1 MNFLQPLF
9 LLSLLAVLA
18 LIAIYLW
25 HPRRL
30 RQTVSQV
37 FLFLRAR
44 RELLTRFTR
53 WRFLRS
59 LILLLQVLT
68 LVFLGL
74 AAALPQS
81 DLYPLS
87 GNRCAIVVDVSLSM
101 MAQDVS
107 PDRFHVALEKTRQLA
122 RELLQGNNLVSVW
135 TLGKNPTLVID
146 YSNKLGALD
155 RAIQSIKPEFSAP
168 TNIDDLLALLSDKA
182 GKMPLVTY
190 VISDLSL
197 EVLPRQC
204 PFLELHSV
212 AIGEAIPNYAIVG
225 CAQEGPALWVRLAN
239 FSPVAKTLHL
249 VVDDGLA
256 PQVQSIDLPA
266 MQTGELSILL
276 ARTPTLLR
284 LHLQEKDLQSWDNAL
299 LIPQTAPPRVVLV
312 GSSPFLESALKAAGL
327 HVVKVGAEDWRPE
340 IPADVLVFEGFLP
353 NDPPRHPFLSVNPP
367 AGNALFPWTGTV
379 TRPILWTNPSLLFSY
394 LDFSRA
400 AFLETPILQLP
411 TTMEPLL
418 ETSGGAL
425 MLSGQVKGMR
435 AVVLGPSLALS
446 NLPLLPAFPLFLAQ
460 AIHWL
465 ASDPKP
471 FQAFEGEALLLG
483 PLVADYL
490 GSGHPPGLYGR
501 QAVDG
506 LRLFGV
512 ASLDPHEANLMRHTE
527 LEGLGGSA
535 QVRTVPR
542 DLITVFLIPALVALL
557 LEEVLRRRYD

>member
-168 TNIDDLLALLSDKA
+168 TNIDDLLALLS
-182 GKMPLVTY
+182 
-190 VISDLSL
+190 
-197 EVLPRQC
+197 
-204 PFLELHSV
+204 
-212 AIGEAIPNYAIVG
+212 
-225 CAQEGPALWVRLAN
+225 
-239 FSPVAKTLHL
+239 
-249 VVDDGLA
+249 
-256 PQVQSIDLPA
+256 
-266 MQTGELSILL
+266 
-276 ARTPTLLR
+276 
-284 LHLQEKDLQSWDNAL
+284 
-299 LIPQTAPPRVVLV
+299 
-312 GSSPFLESALKAAGL
+312 
-327 HVVKVGAEDWRPE
+327 
-340 IPADVLVFEGFLP
+340 
-353 NDPPRHPFLSVNPP
+353 
-367 AGNALFPWTGTV
+367 
-379 TRPILWTNPSLLFSY
+379 
-394 LDFSRA
+394 
-400 AFLETPILQLP
+400 
-411 TTMEPLL
+411 
-418 ETSGGAL
+418 
-425 MLSGQVKGMR
+425 
-435 AVVLGPSLALS
+435 
-446 NLPLLPAFPLFLAQ
+446 
-460 AIHWL
+460 
-465 ASDPKP
+465 
-471 FQAFEGEALLLG
+471 
-483 PLVADYL
+483 
-490 GSGHPPGLYGR
+490 
-501 QAVDG
+501 
-506 LRLFGV
+506 
-512 ASLDPHEANLMRHTE
+512 
-527 LEGLGGSA
+527 
-535 QVRTVPR
+535 
-542 DLITVFLIPALVALL
+542 
-557 LEEVLRRRYD
+557 